1 MKFISE
7 PDHGMYEAI
16 NKGIRMATGDV
27 IALCHSDDFMFAKD
41 TVSHVVKKMEET
53 ECDFLY
59 ADGIFV
65 NERNTNKVVRK
76 WIGGKYARWKVR
88 CGWLPLHPTCYI
100 KREVMMKCGLYD
112 ESYKI
117 AADTNLLVNYLYNC
131 HLKVAYLPE
140 FVTRMRMGGMS
151 TDSAKRKKVWDEDI
165 RVYTGYGFKPVTLTK
180 LMKMAWKVPQ
190 FVQAKFMKL
199 FFEFHHLPLAK
210 RSFFRKPTRP
220 SLPLRKAPPL
230 ISVFSPQGRRGKPP
244 SGALNRYAIRLADH
258 QRSAPS
264 CAGWDRLGEGFSIVL
279 CCW

>member
-1 MKFISE
+1 
-7 PDHGMYEAI
+7 
-16 NKGIRMATGDV
+16 MATGDV

-41 TVSHVVKKMEET
+41 TISHVVKKMGET
-53 ECDFLY
+53 DCDFLY

-65 NERNTNKVVRK
+65 NEQNTQKVVRK

-151 TDSAKRKKVWDEDI
+151 TDSAKRKKNVE
-165 RVYTGYGFKPVTLTK
+165 
-180 LMKMAWKVPQ
+180 
-190 FVQAKFMKL
+190 
-199 FFEFHHLPLAK
+199 
-210 RSFFRKPTRP
+210 
-220 SLPLRKAPPL
+220 
-230 ISVFSPQGRRGKPP
+230 
-244 SGALNRYAIRLADH
+244 
-258 QRSAPS
+258 
-264 CAGWDRLGEGFSIVL
+264 
-279 CCW
+279 